1 VITLSGFQCFTKPIV
16 QIKNEKKN
24 LAEKNETDSTNKTT
38 KKNGNQKRI
47 KQAVRIAKRTTKTSL
62 SR

>member
-1 VITLSGFQCFTKPIV
+1 MK
-16 QIKNEKKN
+16 KKN